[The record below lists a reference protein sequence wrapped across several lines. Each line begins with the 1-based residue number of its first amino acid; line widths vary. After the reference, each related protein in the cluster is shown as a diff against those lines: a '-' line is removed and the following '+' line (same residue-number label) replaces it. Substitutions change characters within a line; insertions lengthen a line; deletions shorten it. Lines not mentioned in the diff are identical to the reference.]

1 MLPVDA
7 WQLRPGPGS
16 FSVFAMA
23 SRLRNLL
30 FLYFMLNIWSIRG
43 ENTNDDVTETART
56 DKTDNSKEVDGDSE
70 TPKSDGPTEHAK
82 GSICGYCKY
91 CQVRIPQ

>member
-1 MLPVDA
+1 
-7 WQLRPGPGS
+7 
-16 FSVFAMA
+16 
-23 SRLRNLL
+23 
-30 FLYFMLNIWSIRG
+30 MLNIWSIRG